1 MAKLTR
7 LAKPAWQGKVMIEVR
22 IAARVFVAAL
32 AAAALSACDT
42 KKETGPDEAAPQDV
56 PQIATPVVPAVL
68 DPAAVLPLESF
79 TGMDTDSDG
88 LVSSAEYA
96 KAAQTMFRLTDADRD
111 GSVTV
116 AEMDAAERA
125 VGGSKAIRSDA
136 PQAALPS
143 SEKTIAVS
151 DGDGDGQLTLAEYVG
166 GSNGLFA
173 RMDAN
178 ADARLNRAEWDAG
191 HAMPAPGATPSAK

>member
-56 PQIATPVVPAVL
+56 PQVATPVVPAVL